1 MKPSRYNLIF
11 DHNGKKLAF
20 NTSSCAL
27 AEVDKSFLNV
37 LNHCKDLDFYNDSEL
52 IKNMKE
58 GSYIVEDDCDEL
70 EQLKMLNYIGKFNSK
85 DLSLVIAPTLNCN
98 FACPYCFENS
108 QKGFI
113 NKDVQK
119 ALFDWVEKS
128 AKNKSNINISWY
140 GGEPLLAKDIIFKMS
155 NKFLDIC
162 KKQGVDYNAYI
173 VTNGYLADDVT
184 VEAMA
189 KAKIT
194 YAQVTI
200 DGPEDVHNSRR
211 KLKVINKEGTFNKII
226 ENIKKMISKNINVSI
241 RINVDKTNFNRIGEL
256 LDVLKFHHLE
266 KCSVYLG
273 HVRPYTDTCSSIT
286 PTCFNTKEYA
296 NVDLES
302 INLLR
307 SKDFESSGYPH
318 YPFLKH
324 NYCGAD
330 SISTFVID
338 PKGNVYKC
346 WNDVGNIS
354 RKVGNILEKEI
365 YFNHLHISYMLSSPF
380 DNEECKNCNILPIC
394 MGGCPYE
401 KLEKGK
407 PDCEKW
413 LYNLLNILKFTYDNE
428 NMYRN
433 EVKQ

>member
-37 LNHCKDLDFYNDSEL
+37 LNHSKDLDFYNDSEL

-58 GSYIVEDDCDEL
+58 GSYIIEDDCDEL
-70 EQLKMLNYIGKFNSK
+70 DQLKMLNYIGKFNSK

-173 VTNGYLADDVT
+173 ITNGYLADDVT

-211 KLKVINKEGTFNKII
+211 KLKVINKEGTFNKIL
-226 ENIKKMISKNINVSI
+226 M
-241 RINVDKTNFNRIGEL
+241 FQ
-256 LDVLKFHHLE
+256 
-266 KCSVYLG
+266 
-273 HVRPYTDTCSSIT
+273 
-286 PTCFNTKEYA
+286 
-296 NVDLES
+296 
-302 INLLR
+302 
-307 SKDFESSGYPH
+307 
-318 YPFLKH
+318 
-324 NYCGAD
+324 
-330 SISTFVID
+330 FV
-338 PKGNVYKC
+338 
-346 WNDVGNIS
+346 
-354 RKVGNILEKEI
+354 
-365 YFNHLHISYMLSSPF
+365 
-380 DNEECKNCNILPIC
+380 
-394 MGGCPYE
+394 
-401 KLEKGK
+401 
-407 PDCEKW
+407 
-413 LYNLLNILKFTYDNE
+413 
-428 NMYRN
+428 
-433 EVKQ
+433 